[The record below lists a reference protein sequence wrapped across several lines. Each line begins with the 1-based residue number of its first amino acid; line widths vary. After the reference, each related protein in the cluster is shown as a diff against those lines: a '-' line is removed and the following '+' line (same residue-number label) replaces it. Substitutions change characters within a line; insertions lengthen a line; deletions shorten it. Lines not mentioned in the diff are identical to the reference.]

1 MTFMFSFDA
10 DNIANTRTNVIA
22 LVFIAYSHTTMALL
36 NFENSF
42 CLPSQNVILF
52 VLFSLKPIYFHEL
65 QDFKHHLNYCSP
77 ITVFSSHMFLTGCG
91 MFEIW
96 CVWDVESSRCGMS
109 GTWEV
114 GNLGCGMFGMW
125 DVGDVGC
132 LWDM

>member
-22 LVFIAYSHTTMALL
+22 LVFKAYSHTSMALL
-36 NFENSF
+36 IFENSF
-42 CLPSQNVILF
+42 CLPSQKVILF

-77 ITVFSSHMFLTGCG
+77 ITVFSSHVFDWFWNVRDLVCFGCRI
-91 MFEIW
+91 FEMW
-96 CVWDVESSRCGMS
+96 HVWDVGREK
-109 GTWEV
+109 
-114 GNLGCGMFGMW
+114 FGVW
-125 DVGDVGC
+125 DVWNVGC

>member
-22 LVFIAYSHTTMALL
+22 LVFKAYSHTSMALL
-36 NFENSF
+36 IFENSF
-42 CLPSQNVILF
+42 CLPSQKVILF

-96 CVWDVESSRCGMS
+96 CVRDVKSSRCGMS
-109 GTWEV
+109 GTWDV
-114 GNLGCGMFGMW
+114 RNLGCGMFGMW